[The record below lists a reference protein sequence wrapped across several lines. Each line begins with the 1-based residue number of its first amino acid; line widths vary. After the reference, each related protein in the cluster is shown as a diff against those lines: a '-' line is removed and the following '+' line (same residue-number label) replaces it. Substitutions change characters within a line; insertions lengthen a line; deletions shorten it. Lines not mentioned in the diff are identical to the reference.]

1 MATVLPE
8 KITDITDEELFI
20 QILSNIIGST
30 SREYFVIKDG
40 FIYVKHH
47 GLSEYLDTELSFIRL
62 DDMQE
67 IYTIYKKSLTEYS
80 SLYAGYN
87 IQEGYPIHKKSL
99 TEYSRLYASYNIGFN
114 YTRISGRE
122 YFKLGGSFTLINASR
137 SGWIYES
144 EDHIFTLPF
153 GENSYIVQVAAE
165 YFSVPNDIHNG
176 AIKPYT
182 PIKSIVKFDKLQK
195 MSGEKYFK
203 HEYNYRN
210 VVDPYD
216 ANISFVCADTLDIV
230 NPETGER
237 VKTWKLILFLFS
249 SWVAVKNDIET
260 RNYIWP
266 ADIDTKN
273 AINLL
278 YDVHWK
284 RYYILNGIDFYE
296 LRSLDSGKFTK
307 VSITEAE

>member
-1 MATVLPE
+1 
-8 KITDITDEELFI
+8 
-20 QILSNIIGST
+20 
-30 SREYFVIKDG
+30 
-40 FIYVKHH
+40 
-47 GLSEYLDTELSFIRL
+47 
-62 DDMQE
+62 
-67 IYTIYKKSLTEYS
+67 
-80 SLYAGYN
+80 
-87 IQEGYPIHKKSL
+87 
-99 TEYSRLYASYNIGFN
+99 
-114 YTRISGRE
+114 
-122 YFKLGGSFTLINASR
+122 
-137 SGWIYES
+137 
-144 EDHIFTLPF
+144 
-153 GENSYIVQVAAE
+153 
-165 YFSVPNDIHNG
+165 
-176 AIKPYT
+176 
-182 PIKSIVKFDKLQK
+182 